1 MDEGVHEGVRSLG
14 YLVAASVSVPG
25 LLPPLRCFFAGA
37 GNMPL
42 QQVKAQHH
50 AAWATTGTSCNRGG
64 GVGGS
69 QQQLRMLMVQG
80 ASARIE
86 HKPLLEGGEA
96 VYDGLGVARAHKRFT
111 GSGVLLTPK
120 QQTTRLNVCVCVCM
134 YLCMCGQM
142 QEHKPTPHNL
152 PPNTTRFG
160 KQGRKKKQRCRLR
173 RGSNSTY
180 GVLVSS
186 ATKASGVAI

>member
-120 QQTTRLNVCVCVCM
+120 QQTTRLNVCVCV
-134 YLCMCGQM
+134 YVFVYVWSNARTQTNST
-142 QEHKPTPHNL
+142 QFATQY
-152 PPNTTRFG
+152 NTVWQTR
-160 KQGRKKKQRCRLR
+160 KKKKQRCRLR